1 VPINLRNELDE
12 AQMAKALGSWL
23 QQRMGTVT
31 EVKVSELFFPKG
43 NGSSNLTGVFKAQWC
58 DNEGTAHAKR
68 LVARLPPRGVGL
80 FPEYDLTLQFEIMR
94 ALSGN
99 QSVPVSPVLWKE
111 DDPAVLGSPFFI
123 MEHVDGKV
131 PPDHPVFPSEGWVV
145 DLSPDRQ
152 ALLCTNGLR
161 VLAAVHA
168 LDWEALGLGEII
180 PTSGGETPID
190 RELTKL
196 EDYYAWASEGTPCP
210 TIDRALAW
218 ARDHEPTDEPVVL
231 SWGDSR
237 IGNIMFG
244 EDLSV
249 KSVMD
254 WEMATLASPEM
265 DLGHWLQSNR
275 AFSEGY
281 GYQLPAGFFGEEE
294 VVACYEAF
302 SGYTTRHVL
311 FYQGYAGIRMSITL
325 LRVVRQMIENE
336 MAPPDTEMLNSNP
349 FTRTLAA
356 TLGLPEPEGSGDAAT
371 GRSIMNRFHD

>member
-1 VPINLRNELDE
+1 MPINLRDEFDE
-12 AQMAKALGSWL
+12 AQMREALGDWL
-23 QQRMGTVT
+23 QQRMGDVT
-31 EVKVSELFFPKG
+31 DVQVSELFFPKG
-43 NGSSNLTGVFKAQWC
+43 NGSSNLTGVFRAQWR
-58 DNEGTAHAKR
+58 DNEGTVHAKR
-68 LVARLPPRGVGL
+68 LVSRLPPQGVGL
-80 FPEYDLTLQFEIMR
+80 FAEYDLTLQFDIMK

-99 QSVPVSPVLWKE
+99 PSVPVSTVLWKE
-111 DDPAVLGSPFFI
+111 DDPSTLGSPFFV

-145 DLSPDRQ
+145 NLSPDRQ

-161 VLAAVHA
+161 VLSAIHT
-168 LDWEALGLGEII
+168 LDWEALGLGDVI
-180 PTSGGETPID
+180 PTKGGNTPID
-190 RELTKL
+190 RELSKL

-218 ARDHEPTDEPVVL
+218 ARAHEPTDEPVVL

-237 IGNIMFG
+237 IGNMMFG

-249 KSVMD
+249 KAVMD

-281 GYQLPAGFFGEEE
+281 GYQLPIGFPSEAE

-302 SGYTTRHVL
+302 SGYRTRHVL
-311 FYQGYAGIRMSITL
+311 FYQGYAGIRMSIIL

-336 MAPPDTEMLNSNP
+336 LAPPDSEMLNNNP

-356 TLGLPEPEGSGDAAT
+356 TLGLPEPEGSADAAT